1 MQLCKIV
8 QQPGPTDTKQS
19 EKLAVKFDRLLEL
32 ARQMGWVGG
41 GGGREL
47 AQRLCSGWL
56 SDLQGS
62 LGIKTYD
69 SHPGAPSRAKVKKG
83 LIAG

>member
-1 MQLCKIV
+1 M
-8 QQPGPTDTKQS
+8 
-19 EKLAVKFDRLLEL
+19 
-32 ARQMGWVGG
+32 
-41 GGGREL
+41 

-69 SHPGAPSRAKVKKG
+69 SHPGAPSRAKESTDCRLTSMINERDEGERVINHG
-83 LIAG
+83 V